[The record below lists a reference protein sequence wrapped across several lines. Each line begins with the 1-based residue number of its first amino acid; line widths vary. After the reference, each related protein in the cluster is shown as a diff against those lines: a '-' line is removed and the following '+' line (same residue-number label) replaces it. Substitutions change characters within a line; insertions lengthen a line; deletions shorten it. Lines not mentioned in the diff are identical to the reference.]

1 MSELIVKFGACFKNE
16 QEMTADM
23 TILEAIGIGVGAVA
37 TVLAGVWFIVN
48 KAFGVGRFSHRM
60 EEVDKR
66 TSHAACDM
74 HERAIGDIKDD
85 IRIVKADVESIKSL
99 LVMKLNDICLHE
111 GLEGGFLTKKEVDEI
126 AARISKGV
134 YDRVLKQLEDSTPVA
149 EQPGPPA
156 GRGGETGQAQ

>member
-1 MSELIVKFGACFKNE
+1 M
-16 QEMTADM
+16 
-23 TILEAIGIGVGAVA
+23 
-37 TVLAGVWFIVN
+37 
-48 KAFGVGRFSHRM
+48 KAFNIMSVFS
-60 EEVDKR
+60 
-66 TSHAACDM
+66 
-74 HERAIGDIKDD
+74 
-85 IRIVKADVESIKSL
+85 
-99 LVMKLNDICLHE
+99 LNDICLHE

>member
-99 LVMKLNDICLHE
+99 LVMKHKEAASVFSIKHSPRQLNE
-111 GLEGGFLTKKEVDEI
+111 
-126 AARISKGV
+126 
-134 YDRVLKQLEDSTPVA
+134 
-149 EQPGPPA
+149 A
-156 GRGGETGQAQ
+156 GRRLFAEIGGRRFL